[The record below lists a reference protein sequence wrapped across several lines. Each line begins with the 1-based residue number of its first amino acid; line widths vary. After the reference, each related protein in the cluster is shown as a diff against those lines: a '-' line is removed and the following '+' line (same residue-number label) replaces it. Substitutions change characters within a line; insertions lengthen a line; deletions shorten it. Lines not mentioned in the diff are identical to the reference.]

1 MEGSAMDAL
10 RIAFMRQG
18 VQEDGIRRRLR
29 EFLQGPP
36 GHINRVD
43 VLNSFAENRD
53 HQQGQGPPPVPLPP
67 AQEVQPE
74 SAVTNYTP
82 TPRLAEPEAEAA
94 AALQVEQQPVPA
106 DDPPQSQPTVIPD
119 DEPDAPVSPP
129 VSPVENEPDT
139 TQRYV
144 YERVVRWVYHEDSE
158 MGAEVQWRN
167 TIEPVSNLTPEDRL
181 EAERQ
186 QRNRRARMRARE
198 AQIAVVNLTG
208 DAEA

>member
-18 VQEDGIRRRLR
+18 VQEDRI
-29 EFLQGPP
+29 Q
-36 GHINRVD
+36 
-43 VLNSFAENRD
+43 NRD
-53 HQQGQGPPPVPLPP
+53 HQQGQGTPPVPLPP

-74 SAVTNYTP
+74 SAVTNSTS

-94 AALQVEQQPVPA
+94 AALQAEQQPVPA

-129 VSPVENEPDT
+129 VCPVENEPDT

-167 TIEPVSNLTPEDRL
+167 TIEPVSNLRPEDRL

-186 QRNRRARMRARE
+186 QLNRRARMRARE
-198 AQIAVVNLTG
+198 AQIVVVNLTG
-208 DAEA
+208 DAET